1 MHASVAKHVGG
12 VRSTRD
18 YIVCLAARIDSR
30 PHKFHNKNRYEL
42 GRSAAAACKHAAIH
56 DSSHFD
62 FSLCVDQLLMI
73 RELEEMMI
81 VHYFASS
88 TQYMHM

>member
-1 MHASVAKHVGG
+1 MHASDVKHVGG
-12 VRSTRD
+12 VHSTRD
-18 YIVCLAARIDSR
+18 YVVCLAARIDSR
-30 PHKFHNKNRYEL
+30 PHKFHNKNSYKL

-62 FSLCVDQLLMI
+62 FSLCVIQLLMI
-73 RELEEMMI
+73 RELEVMI